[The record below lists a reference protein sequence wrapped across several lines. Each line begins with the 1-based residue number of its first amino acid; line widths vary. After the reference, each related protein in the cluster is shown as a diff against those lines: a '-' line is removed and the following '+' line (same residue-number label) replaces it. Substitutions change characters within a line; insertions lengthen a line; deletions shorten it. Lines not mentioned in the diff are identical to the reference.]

1 MSRRLGTKAKEALF
15 RFMLPNRIHQFAI
28 QAKLDMYLG
37 APAFDRTF
45 IGAEFTEAKN
55 GILYI
60 RVRSEYQASQL
71 TRAHVTILAAV
82 AEDILGEPV
91 AFVAFCL
98 AGPSDPAFRFPFF
111 G

>member
-1 MSRRLGTKAKEALF
+1 
-15 RFMLPNRIHQFAI
+15 MLPNRIHQFAI
-28 QAKLDMYLG
+28 QAKLNMYLG